1 MNVLRKLWTDEAGV
15 ILSAEMVMLGTVAVL
30 ATSAGVGVLSNAV
43 SDELAEM
50 AMAVRAFDQSVAV
63 SGYTLTQGG
72 GSRGAQAASTRGSS
86 YVQGSPSIAQEHV
99 RQTYRTVR
107 LATAGALGA
116 RGVVLTDQGLVVEE
130 TEDGRL
136 QVRQGPKIRS
146 LVTDPETGQ
155 LKIVD

>member
-1 MNVLRKLWTDEAGV
+1 MT
-15 ILSAEMVMLGTVAVL
+15 AEMVMLGTVAVL
-30 ATSAGVGVLSNAV
+30 ATSAEVGVLSNAV
-43 SDELAEM
+43 SDEVAEM

-63 SGYTLTQGG
+63 SGYSLSQGRGSG
-72 GSRGAQAASTRGSS
+72 GQTASTSGSS

-99 RQTYRTVR
+99 RQTYQIAR

-116 RGVVLTDQGLVVEE
+116 RGVVLSDNGLVVEE

>member
-1 MNVLRKLWTDEAGV
+1 M
-15 ILSAEMVMLGTVAVL
+15 SAEMVMLGTVAVL

-43 SDELAEM
+43 SDEVAEM

-63 SGYTLTQGG
+63 SGYSLTQGG
-72 GSRGAQAASTRGSS
+72 SRGSQAASTSGSS
-86 YVQGSPSIAQEHV
+86 YVQGSPAIAQEHV
-99 RQTYRTVR
+99 RQSYQSAR

-116 RGVVLTDQGLVVEE
+116 RGVVLSDQDLVVEE
-130 TEDGRL
+130 TEDGRM

-155 LKIVD
+155 LKLVD